1 MRAWFDNLERRERI
15 VLTIGAAVVS
25 LIIAWGF
32 IWTPLRDGA
41 IELGDGVIQK
51 NQMLVTLQRAEALS
65 TTGTAVAAG
74 GAAQSLVLLV
84 DQTHRAH
91 GLAGTLSRNQPDG
104 TDGIRVTFQAASFDS
119 LVDWLITLQNS
130 HGVSVESANFDRTRQ
145 AGLVGATL
153 VLRRS

>member
-41 IELGDGVIQK
+41 IELGDAVIQK

-65 TTGTAVAAG
+65 TTGTAVATG
-74 GAAQSLVLLV
+74 GAAA
-84 DQTHRAH
+84 RAAATAKF
-91 GLAGTLSRNQPDG
+91 GDFVQRPLAHPKSGNGSY
-104 TDGIRVTFQAASFDS
+104 AAEEDYF
-119 LVDWLITLQNS
+119 
-130 HGVSVESANFDRTRQ
+130 
-145 AGLVGATL
+145 
-153 VLRRS
+153 